1 MTEKLP
7 DDIAIIALGPAGAPL
22 GRRLQAALPGSR
34 LYGPGAHP
42 ADWDESYERAS
53 LHIAGLFEAGRP
65 ILGICASG
73 ILIRAVASLLAAKQV
88 EPPVV
93 AVAEDGSVAVPLVG
107 GHHGANAL
115 ARSVAA
121 LTGGIAAITTAGDL
135 RLGLAIDEPPPG
147 WRIVNPEQVRPITA
161 ALLRGEPVALVS
173 EAGGADW
180 LRSGAIGWAEQAKRH
195 VVVTD
200 RYVDP
205 GTDTL
210 VFHPPV
216 LALGIGCERGCSA
229 EEISDLAQSTVA
241 EAGLAATAVAAVV
254 SVDLKLAE
262 PGIHALAA
270 ALDVPARFFP
280 ASRLLAETARLSERS
295 AAVFRATGCWGVAEG
310 AALAAAGP
318 GGVLIAPKRKS
329 RRATCAVA
337 RAPAPIDADAIG
349 RRRGTLTVIGIG
361 PGDPSWRTPEASA
374 ALARATD
381 IVGYGLYLDL
391 LGRAIVGKRRHAS
404 GLGEEEARVCRAL
417 DLAAEGRP
425 VALVSSGDAGIYG
438 LASLVFELLDRAA
451 KPEWRTVEILVCP
464 GVSAAQAASAR
475 AGAPLG
481 HDFCAISLSDLL
493 TPWEAIRTRLEAA
506 AAADFVVALYNP
518 RSARRPTRLAEA
530 VEILLRYRPP
540 QTPVFLGRNLGRAG
554 EEGHILALSE
564 LAGAEIDMLTL
575 VLVGS
580 STTRRLS
587 TNPPRLYTPRGYSR
601 DPRGTNPRDEV
612 PGGKGAQ

>member
-1 MTEKLP
+1 MTERLP

-229 EEISDLAQSTVA
+229 EEISDLAQSTLA
-241 EAGLAATAVAAVV
+241 EAGLAATAVA

-374 ALARATD
+374 ALAQATD
-381 IVGYGLYLDL
+381 VVGYGLYLDL
-391 LGRAIVGKRRHAS
+391 LGRAIGAKRLHTSAI
-404 GLGEEEARVCRAL
+404 GEEEARVRLAL
-417 DLAAEGRP
+417 DLAAAGRS

-438 LASLVFELLDRAA
+438 LAPLVFELLDRAVRA
-451 KPEWRTVEILVCP
+451 DWDTIELVVCP
-464 GVSAAQAASAR
+464 GISALQAAAAR

-481 HDFCAISLSDLL
+481 HDFCAISLSDLM
-493 TPWEAIRTRLEAA
+493 TPWETIRTRIEAA
-506 AAADFVVALYNP
+506 AVADFVIALYNP
-518 RSARRPTRLAEA
+518 GSARRQARLAEA
-530 VEILLRYRPP
+530 ANIMLR
-540 QTPVFLGRNLGRAG
+540 
-554 EEGHILALSE
+554 H
-564 LAGAEIDMLTL
+564 
-575 VLVGS
+575 
-580 STTRRLS
+580 
-587 TNPPRLYTPRGYSR
+587 
-601 DPRGTNPRDEV
+601 
-612 PGGKGAQ
+612 